1 MLKNE
6 KRNKGEVGKEMAQD
20 LGKEI
25 SDMFDSVG
33 RKLYASIVSDVKEA
47 LSSALVE
54 HKAELKKAVME
65 EFGRRGSAK
74 AETHV
79 SSWLD
84 LIVGDAITTI
94 AQEVATELPKISSLM
109 LDEQVEPEDEDE
121 EVAGEEEEE
130 TEEEEGEE
138 DQDSDN
144 EEEVDSST
152 EEEDENAS
160 EEDEEEEEEPKV
172 ESSKKANFK
181 NDLNTIK
188 SRGLSL
194 VKSISKKNPE
204 KAARLAMILKTI

>member
-138 DQDSDN
+138 
-144 EEEVDSST
+144 EVDSST